1 MDCPQIIRQLS
12 QVLVRVFSVPKAGQ
26 LRDFFSFMREIL
38 YYNTRMDLIDARLL
52 EEVVATWFS
61 CMQLR

>member
-1 MDCPQIIRQLS
+1 
-12 QVLVRVFSVPKAGQ
+12 
-26 LRDFFSFMREIL
+26 MREIL